1 MRRRFISKNKAI
13 ILAAM
18 LAASMAMNGCAG
30 TSAIS
35 QSIEASESGTQDSS
49 KVNILS
55 LSDTVVY
62 AYVDSID
69 GKELS
74 LTLGSMSDGTDQ
86 MPGEPGGSGQP
97 GNNQSGGGQPG
108 DNQSGGGQPG
118 DNQSGGGQPG
128 DGQPSGGQPGDGQ
141 PSGGQPGDGQTSGS
155 RPSDKPSGD
164 KPGDDESK
172 SGKPDDDASKNS
184 NGESDKKDSDSDV
197 DANESQPA
205 AGESKSANESQPAA
219 GESKSADESQPAA
232 DENKSA
238 NESQPAADETQ
249 ADETQTDETQPDETQ
264 SATASDNGNNESKSE
279 SSSEVFTKGDM
290 AAVLTISDESVISQ
304 EKDGEKTSA
313 SFSDIGKGSIIE
325 VTIDENSNITSIE
338 VLDATVS
345 EASNDNSG
353 GTSSNG
359 GTAQG
364 GSAPGGGQSSAPTDY
379 TAVKTYESD
388 TDSEGETIDS
398 TGTDENAALVSDG
411 ASVTF
416 NGDTITRSSD
426 ESTGGD
432 SSSFYGVGAALLAKD
447 GTAYVKNGTITTDA
461 AGGAGAFAYD
471 QGTVY
476 IAGTKISTEK
486 DTSGG
491 IHVAGGGTLY
501 AWDLDVTTQGESSA
515 AIRSDRGG
523 GTMVVDGG
531 SYTSNGTGSPAVY
544 CTADIT
550 VNDAKLAAN
559 GSEGVCIE
567 GLNTLNLFDTDLTS
581 NMSDDSQ
588 NDTTWSVIVYQS
600 MSGDSEVGNGTY
612 NMVGGSLISQNGG
625 LFYTTNTECHML
637 VDDVDI
643 ESSDDCEFFLR
654 CTGNNNQRGWGT
666 TGANGSDCTFTGIK
680 QEMNGDVV
688 WDSISNLNLYL
699 TEGSSL
705 NGAVVDDESCAGDG
719 GDGSCSVY
727 IDKDSTWTVTGDS
740 TVTNL
745 YNAGKITDAN
755 GKTVSIVGTDGK
767 EYVKGNSS
775 YTITVTS
782 YSEKADMSG
791 ADSAPS
797 YSTYEVTE
805 PDQIK

>member
-97 GNNQSGGGQPG
+97 G
-108 DNQSGGGQPG
+108 
-118 DNQSGGGQPG
+118 
-128 DGQPSGGQPGDGQ
+128 DGQPSGGSKPG
-141 PSGGQPGDGQTSGS
+141 
-155 RPSDKPSGD
+155 DKPSGD
-164 KPGDDESK
+164 KPDDDESK
-172 SGKPDDDASKNS
+172 SGKPDDNASKNAD
-184 NGESDKKDSDSDV
+184 GESDKTDSDSDV
-197 DANESQPA
+197 DANESQRA
-205 AGESKSANESQPAA
+205 ADESKSANESQRA
-219 GESKSADESQPAA
+219 ADES
-232 DENKSA
+232 KSA

-249 ADETQTDETQPDETQ
+249 TDETQADETQ
-264 SATASDNGNNESKSE
+264 SAAASDNGNNESKSE

-637 VDDVDI
+637 LDDVDI
-643 ESSDDCEFFLR
+643 KSSDDCEFFLR

-666 TGANGSDCTFTGIK
+666 TGANGSDCTFTAIK

>member
-97 GNNQSGGGQPG
+97 G
-108 DNQSGGGQPG
+108 
-118 DNQSGGGQPG
+118 
-128 DGQPSGGQPGDGQ
+128 DGQPSGGSKPG
-141 PSGGQPGDGQTSGS
+141 
-155 RPSDKPSGD
+155 DKPSGD
-164 KPGDDESK
+164 KPDDDESK
-172 SGKPDDDASKNS
+172 SGKPDDNASKNAD
-184 NGESDKKDSDSDV
+184 GESDKTDSDSDV
-197 DANESQPA
+197 DANESQRA
-205 AGESKSANESQPAA
+205 ADESKSANESQRA
-219 GESKSADESQPAA
+219 ADES
-232 DENKSA
+232 KSA

-249 ADETQTDETQPDETQ
+249 TDETQADETQ
-264 SATASDNGNNESKSE
+264 SAAASDNGNNESKSE

-325 VTIDENSNITSIE
+325 VTIDENSSITSIE
-338 VLDATVS
+338 VLDDATVS
-345 EASNDNSG
+345 ETGNDKS
-353 GTSSNG
+353 G

-637 VDDVDI
+637 LDDVDI
-643 ESSDDCEFFLR
+643 KSSDDCEFFLR

-666 TGANGSDCTFTGIK
+666 TGANGSDCTFTAIK

>member
-97 GNNQSGGGQPG
+97 G
-108 DNQSGGGQPG
+108 
-118 DNQSGGGQPG
+118 
-128 DGQPSGGQPGDGQ
+128 DGQPSGGSKPG
-141 PSGGQPGDGQTSGS
+141 
-155 RPSDKPSGD
+155 DKPSGD
-164 KPGDDESK
+164 KPDDDESK
-172 SGKPDDDASKNS
+172 SGKPDDNASKNAD
-184 NGESDKKDSDSDV
+184 GESDKTDSDSDV
-197 DANESQPA
+197 DANESQRA
-205 AGESKSANESQPAA
+205 ADESKSANESQRA
-219 GESKSADESQPAA
+219 ADES
-232 DENKSA
+232 KSA

-249 ADETQTDETQPDETQ
+249 TDETQADETQ
-264 SATASDNGNNESKSE
+264 SAAASDNGNNESKSE

-325 VTIDENSNITSIE
+325 VTIDENSSITSIE
-338 VLDATVS
+338 VLDDATVS
-345 EASNDNSG
+345 ETGNDKS
-353 GTSSNG
+353 G

-491 IHVAGGGTLY
+491 IHVAGCGTLY

-637 VDDVDI
+637 LDDVDI
-643 ESSDDCEFFLR
+643 KSSDDCEFFLR

-666 TGANGSDCTFTGIK
+666 TGANGSDCTFTAIK

>member
-97 GNNQSGGGQPG
+97 G
-108 DNQSGGGQPG
+108 
-118 DNQSGGGQPG
+118 
-128 DGQPSGGQPGDGQ
+128 DGQPSGGSKPG
-141 PSGGQPGDGQTSGS
+141 
-155 RPSDKPSGD
+155 DKPSGD
-164 KPGDDESK
+164 KPDDDESK
-172 SGKPDDDASKNS
+172 SGKPDDNASKNAD
-184 NGESDKKDSDSDV
+184 GESDKTDSDSDV
-197 DANESQPA
+197 DANESQRA
-205 AGESKSANESQPAA
+205 
-219 GESKSADESQPAA
+219 ADES
-232 DENKSA
+232 KSA

-249 ADETQTDETQPDETQ
+249 TDETQADETQ
-264 SATASDNGNNESKSE
+264 SAAASDNGNNESKSE

-637 VDDVDI
+637 LDDVDI
-643 ESSDDCEFFLR
+643 KSSDDCEFFLR

-666 TGANGSDCTFTGIK
+666 TGANGSDCTFTAIK